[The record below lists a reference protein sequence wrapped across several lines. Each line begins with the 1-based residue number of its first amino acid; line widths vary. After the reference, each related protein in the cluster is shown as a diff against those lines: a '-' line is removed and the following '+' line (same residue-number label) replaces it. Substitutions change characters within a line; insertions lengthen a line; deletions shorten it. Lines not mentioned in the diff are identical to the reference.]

1 MSSAVPRSV
10 GKYEIVDAIG
20 SGGMGT
26 VYRAFDPTLERMVA
40 LKIVHL
46 DRVQEVPAE
55 QLRERFRN
63 EARAVARLN
72 HPAIV
77 TIFDYDDQDPVGA
90 YIAMEYVQGCALDE
104 YVKQRPELHL
114 EDAVSA
120 MHQVLGGLA
129 YAHGKD
135 VVHRDVKP
143 SNLLVTRDGLVKI
156 TDFGI
161 ARIGPRS
168 TTQTGLLVGTP
179 QYMAPEQYMGGM
191 VDHRCDI
198 HAAGAVLYELLTGS
212 PPFTGTSAEIMYK
225 VCHQVPKPMS
235 SVDASI
241 PTSFDAVVA
250 KSLEKRPADRYVSA
264 LEFQQALRASWQ
276 AISPKPPSATLSQN
290 ARLIATAIHR
300 QPVAAVRPVP
310 LPPALAA
317 GALESVP
324 GAGPLGAARAAEKD
338 RYAIK
343 APAASLPASSSRP
356 PSSSQPPGSASGQ
369 PPGPASSQPGSL
381 VAWSREQL
389 AEIERDLLPLVGP
402 MARILVR
409 DAAANTASRQELYRM
424 LATHLHTAEERRKF
438 MLAAERSATTGGG
451 GMPAQMA
458 MPAQTPPRA
467 LSRPVGTGSARP
479 LTPEATQRACQLLA
493 RYIGPIASVVTRR
506 AAQNVTDEAQFY
518 ALIAEKIAEGPERDR
533 FMREVL
539 RGR

>member
-1 MSSAVPRSV
+1 MAIPRSV

-20 SGGMGT
+20 AGGMGT

-46 DRVQEVPAE
+46 DRVQEVAPE

-120 MHQVLGGLA
+120 MQQVLGGLA

-135 VVHRDVKP
+135 VVHRDIKP

-179 QYMAPEQYMGGM
+179 QYMAPEQYMGGA

-198 HAAGAVLYELLTGS
+198 HAAGAVLYELLTGA

-225 VCHQVPKPMS
+225 VCHEVPKPMS
-235 SVDASI
+235 SCDCTI
-241 PTSFDAVVA
+241 PVVFDAIVA
-250 KSLEKRPADRYVSA
+250 KALEKRPPDRYHSA
-264 LEFQQALRASWQ
+264 ADFQQALRSSWHE
-276 AISPKPPSATLSQN
+276 ISPKPPSPTLSHS

-300 QPVAAVRPVP
+300 QPVAASRAVP
-310 LPPALAA
+310 PAPALAA
-317 GALESVP
+317 RALVESVP
-324 GAGPLGAARAAEKD
+324 GPGPLGAGKPSGADKPSGAGHEPPKVAAT
-338 RYAIK
+338 
-343 APAASLPASSSRP
+343 PRP
-356 PSSSQPPGSASGQ
+356 QAE
-369 PPGPASSQPGSL
+369 SQPGSL

-389 AEIERDLLPLVGP
+389 AEIERQLLPLVGP
-402 MARILVR
+402 VARILVR
-409 DAAANTASRQELYRM
+409 DAAATTASRQELYQL
-424 LATHLHTAEERRKF
+424 LASHLQTSEERRQF
-438 MLAAERSATTGGG
+438 LSGER
-451 GMPAQMA
+451 
-458 MPAQTPPRA
+458 
-467 LSRPVGTGSARP
+467 VGTGPGILPGRVQSGPLKSASGPVQSASGPVKSAPLGFKSVAGASVP

-493 RYIGPIASVVTRR
+493 RYIGPIATIVIRR
-506 AAQNVTDEAQFY
+506 AAQTAADEAQFY
-518 ALIAEKIAEGPERDR
+518 ALLAEKIAEGPERDR
-533 FMREVL
+533 FMREAQ
-539 RGR
+539 RRR

>member
-1 MSSAVPRSV
+1 MAIPRTV

-20 SGGMGT
+20 AGGMGT

-46 DRVQEVPAE
+46 DRVQEVAPE

-120 MHQVLGGLA
+120 MQQVLGGLA

-135 VVHRDVKP
+135 VVHRDIKP

-179 QYMAPEQYMGGM
+179 QYMAPEQYMGGA

-198 HAAGAVLYELLTGS
+198 HAAGAVLYELLTGA

-225 VCHQVPKPMS
+225 VCHNVPKPMS
-235 SVDASI
+235 SCDCTI
-241 PTSFDAVVA
+241 PEVFDAIVA
-250 KSLEKRPADRYVSA
+250 KALEKRPSDRYTSA
-264 LEFQQALRASWQ
+264 QEFQQALRASWQ
-276 AISPKPPSATLSQN
+276 EISPKPPSSTLSQS

-300 QPVAAVRPVP
+300 QPVAASRAVPPVP
-310 LPPALAA
+310 AVAA
-317 GALESVP
+317 RGLESVP
-324 GAGPLGAARAAEKD
+324 GPGPLGAGR
-338 RYAIK
+338 
-343 APAASLPASSSRP
+343 SS
-356 PSSSQPPGSASGQ
+356 G
-369 PPGPASSQPGSL
+369 PGPEPPKVAVTPRPQAESQPGSL

-389 AEIERDLLPLVGP
+389 AEIERQLLPLVGP

-409 DAAANTASRQELYRM
+409 DAAATTASRQELYRL
-424 LATHLHTAEERRKF
+424 LASHLQTAEERRQF
-438 MLAAERSATTGGG
+438 LSGERVGPGPGVMPSRAQAGPSSSGPVKSA
-451 GMPAQMA
+451 
-458 MPAQTPPRA
+458 
-467 LSRPVGTGSARP
+467 PVGFKSVAGASVP

-493 RYIGPIASVVTRR
+493 RYIGPIATIIARK
-506 AAQNVTDEAQFY
+506 AAQTAADEAQFY
-518 ALIAEKIAEGPERDR
+518 ALLAEKVTEGPERDR
-533 FMREVL
+533 FMRETQ
-539 RGR
+539 RRR

>member
-1 MSSAVPRSV
+1 MGTPRSV

-20 SGGMGT
+20 AGGMGT

-46 DRVQEVPAE
+46 DRVQEVAPE

-114 EDAVSA
+114 EDAISA
-120 MHQVLGGLA
+120 MQQVLGGLA

-161 ARIGPRS
+161 AKIGPRS

-179 QYMAPEQYMGGM
+179 QYMAPEQYMGGA

-198 HAAGAVLYELLTGS
+198 HSAGAVLYELLTGS

-225 VCHQVPKPMS
+225 VCHEVPKPMS
-235 SVDASI
+235 SHDATI
-241 PTSFDAVVA
+241 PKAFDAIVA
-250 KSLEKRPADRYVSA
+250 KALEKRPVNRYASA
-264 LEFQQALRASWQ
+264 LEFQQALRSSWQ
-276 AISPKPPSATLSQN
+276 AISPKPPSPTLSQS

-300 QPVAAVRPVP
+300 RPVAPSQAVPP
-310 LPPALAA
+310 GPALAA
-317 GALESVP
+317 RALESVP
-324 GAGPLGAARAAEKD
+324 DPGPLGAGKSSGPGREAPKGAAT
-338 RYAIK
+338 
-343 APAASLPASSSRP
+343 PRP
-356 PSSSQPPGSASGQ
+356 QAE
-369 PPGPASSQPGSL
+369 SQPGSL
-381 VAWSREQL
+381 LAWSREQL
-389 AEIERDLLPLVGP
+389 AEIERQLLPLVGP

-409 DAAANTASRQELYRM
+409 DAAATTASRQELYQL
-424 LATHLHTAEERRKF
+424 LATRLQSAEERRQF
-438 MLAAERSATTGGG
+438 LLSGERSATGPGVT
-451 GMPAQMA
+451 PAGV
-458 MPAQTPPRA
+458 P
-467 LSRPVGTGSARP
+467 SGSLKAGSGPSKP
-479 LTPEATQRACQLLA
+479 LTAEATQRACQLLA
-493 RYIGPIASVVTRR
+493 RYIGPIATIVTRK
-506 AAQNVTDEAQFY
+506 AAQTAADEVQFY
-518 ALIAEKIAEGPERDR
+518 ALLAERVVEGPERER
-533 FMREVL
+533 FMREAQ
-539 RGR
+539 RRR

>member
-1 MSSAVPRSV
+1 MTIPRIV
-10 GKYEIVDAIG
+10 GKYEIVDVIG
-20 SGGMGT
+20 TGGMGT

-46 DRVQEVPAE
+46 DRVHDVAPE

-72 HPAIV
+72 YPAIV

-114 EDAVSA
+114 EDAISA
-120 MHQVLGGLA
+120 MQQVLGGLA

-161 ARIGPRS
+161 ARIGPRI

-179 QYMAPEQYMGGM
+179 QYMAPEQYMGGV

-212 PPFTGTSAEIMYK
+212 PPFTGSSSEVMYK
-225 VCHQVPKPMS
+225 VCHEVPKLLS
-235 SVDASI
+235 SVEGSI
-241 PTSFDAVVA
+241 PKVFDAIVA
-250 KSLEKRPADRYVSA
+250 KALEKLPANRYASA
-264 LEFQQALRASWQ
+264 LDFQQALRASWQ
-276 AISPKPPSATLSQN
+276 VISPKPPSPTLSHS

-300 QPVAAVRPVP
+300 QPVAPQRAV
-310 LPPALAA
+310 
-317 GALESVP
+317 
-324 GAGPLGAARAAEKD
+324 
-338 RYAIK
+338 
-343 APAASLPASSSRP
+343 APAPQQEPKSADPRLAPKVPSTPLRPGGAPA
-356 PSSSQPPGSASGQ
+356 
-369 PPGPASSQPGSL
+369 PGSL

-389 AEIERDLLPLVGP
+389 AEIERELLPLVGP

-409 DAAANTASRQELYRM
+409 DAAATTASRQELYRL
-424 LATHLHTAEERRKF
+424 LASHLQGPEERRQF
-438 MLAAERSATTGGG
+438 LLFAERNS
-451 GMPAQMA
+451 PAGTVTPGIG
-458 MPAQTPPRA
+458 PA
-467 LSRPVGTGSARP
+467 LP
-479 LTPEATQRACQLLA
+479 LTAEGTQRASQLLA
-493 RYIGPIASVVTRR
+493 RYIGPIATIVTRK
-506 AAQNVTDEAQFY
+506 AAKTAIDEAQLY
-518 ALIAEKIAEGPERDR
+518 ALLAEKIAAGPERDR
-533 FMREVL
+533 FIREVQ
-539 RGR
+539 RRR

>member
-1 MSSAVPRSV
+1 MTIPRIV

-46 DRVQEVPAE
+46 DRVQDVAPE

-72 HPAIV
+72 YPAIV

-114 EDAVSA
+114 EDAISA
-120 MHQVLGGLA
+120 MQQVLGGLA

-161 ARIGPRS
+161 ARIGPRV
-168 TTQTGLLVGTP
+168 TTQTGLLAGTP
-179 QYMAPEQYMGGM
+179 QYMAPEQYMGGV

-212 PPFTGTSAEIMYK
+212 PPFTGTSSEVMYK
-225 VCHQVPKPMS
+225 VCHEVPKPMS

-241 PTSFDAVVA
+241 PKVFDAIVA
-250 KSLEKRPADRYVSA
+250 KALEKLPANRYTSA
-264 LEFQQALRASWQ
+264 LDFQQALRASWQ
-276 AISPKPPSATLSQN
+276 VISPKPPSPTLSHS

-300 QPVAAVRPVP
+300 QPAAVQRAVAPG
-310 LPPALAA
+310 PP
-317 GALESVP
+317 
-324 GAGPLGAARAAEKD
+324 
-338 RYAIK
+338 
-343 APAASLPASSSRP
+343 
-356 PSSSQPPGSASGQ
+356 QPPKSADPRLAPKVPSTPLRSG
-369 PPGPASSQPGSL
+369 GAPGSL

-389 AEIERDLLPLVGP
+389 AEIERQLLPLVGP

-409 DAAANTASRQELYRM
+409 DAAATTASRQELYQL
-424 LATHLHTAEERRKF
+424 LASRLQSPEERRQF
-438 MLAAERSATTGGG
+438 LLFAERNN
-451 GMPAQMA
+451 PAGPGVTPGIG
-458 MPAQTPPRA
+458 PA
-467 LSRPVGTGSARP
+467 LP
-479 LTPEATQRACQLLA
+479 LTAEGTQRASQLLA
-493 RYIGPIASVVTRR
+493 RYIGPIATIVTRK
-506 AAQNVTDEAQFY
+506 AAKTASDEAQLY
-518 ALIAEKIAEGPERDR
+518 ALLAEKIAAGPERDR
-533 FMREVL
+533 FIREVQ
-539 RGR
+539 RRR

>member
-1 MSSAVPRSV
+1 MGIPRTV

-20 SGGMGT
+20 AGGMGT

-46 DRVQEVPAE
+46 DRVQEVAPE

-120 MHQVLGGLA
+120 MQQVLGGLA

-135 VVHRDVKP
+135 VVHRDIKP

-179 QYMAPEQYMGGM
+179 QYMAPEQYMGGP

-198 HAAGAVLYELLTGS
+198 HAAGAVLYELLTGA
-212 PPFTGTSAEIMYK
+212 PPFTGTSAEVMYK
-225 VCHQVPKPMS
+225 VCHECPKPMS
-235 SVDASI
+235 AVDASV
-241 PTSFDAVVA
+241 PKSFDTIVA
-250 KSLEKRPADRYVSA
+250 KALEKRPANRYASA
-264 LEFQQALRASWQ
+264 VEFQQALRSSWQ
-276 AISPKPPSATLSQN
+276 VISPKPPSPTLSQS

-300 QPVAAVRPVP
+300 QPAAVGRPVP
-310 LPPALAA
+310 PAPVAA
-317 GALESVP
+317 GRPLESVP
-324 GAGPLGAARAAEKD
+324 GPGPLGAGKSHGQAQE
-338 RYAIK
+338 
-343 APAASLPASSSRP
+343 APKVAGTPRP
-356 PSSSQPPGSASGQ
+356 QAD
-369 PPGPASSQPGSL
+369 SQPGSL

-389 AEIERDLLPLVGP
+389 AEIERQLLPLVGP

-409 DAAANTASRQELYRM
+409 DAAATTASRQELYQL
-424 LATHLHTAEERRKF
+424 LASHLESAEERRQF
-438 MLAAERSATTGGG
+438 LRFGERSGTNPAATPVAG
-451 GMPAQMA
+451 
-458 MPAQTPPRA
+458 TPNAVLRA
-467 LSRPVGTGSARP
+467 NLVPMGP
-479 LTPEATQRACQLLA
+479 LTTEVTQRASQLLA
-493 RYIGPIASVVTRR
+493 RYIGPIATIVTRK
-506 AAQNVTDEAQFY
+506 AAQTAADEAQLY
-518 ALIAEKIAEGPERDR
+518 ALLAEKIAAGPERDR
-533 FMREVL
+533 FMREAQ
-539 RGR
+539 RRR

>member
-1 MSSAVPRSV
+1 MVIPRSV

-20 SGGMGT
+20 AGGMGT

-46 DRVQEVPAE
+46 DRVQEAAPE
-55 QLRERFRN
+55 QLRARFRN

-77 TIFDYDDQDPVGA
+77 TIFDYDDQDPAGA

-104 YVKQRPELHL
+104 YVKLRPELHL

-120 MHQVLGGLA
+120 MQQVLGGLA

-179 QYMAPEQYMGGM
+179 QYMAPEQYMGGPI
-191 VDHRCDI
+191 DHRCDVY
-198 HAAGAVLYELLTGS
+198 AAGAVLYELLTGT
-212 PPFTGTSAEIMYK
+212 PPFKGTSAEIMYK
-225 VCHQVPKPMS
+225 VCHEVPKPMS
-235 SVDASI
+235 SVEASI
-241 PTSFDAVVA
+241 PKGFDPIVA
-250 KSLEKRPADRYVSA
+250 KALEKRPANRYASA
-264 LEFQQALRASWQ
+264 AEFQQALRASWQ
-276 AISPKPPSATLSQN
+276 AISPKPPSPTLSQS

-300 QPVAAVRPVP
+300 QPVAASPAA
-310 LPPALAA
+310 PPAPVAA
-317 GALESVP
+317 SPLESVP
-324 GAGPLGAARAAEKD
+324 GPGSLGAAN
-338 RYAIK
+338 
-343 APAASLPASSSRP
+343 
-356 PSSSQPPGSASGQ
+356 
-369 PPGPASSQPGSL
+369 SL

-389 AEIERDLLPLVGP
+389 AEIERQLMPLVGP

-409 DAAANTASRQELYRM
+409 DAAASTASRQELYQL
-424 LATHLHTAEERRKF
+424 LAAHLQSPTERRKF
-438 MLAAERSATTGGG
+438 LLAGERSMTSPRGATPSGA
-451 GMPAQMA
+451 PAGPFKA
-458 MPAQTPPRA
+458 
-467 LSRPVGTGSARP
+467 GWGSSQP

-493 RYIGPIASVVTRR
+493 RYIGPIATIVTRK
-506 AAQNVTDEAQFY
+506 AAQTVTDEAQFY
-518 ALIAEKIAEGPERDR
+518 ALLAEKIADGPERER
-533 FMREVL
+533 FIREVQ
-539 RGR
+539 RRP

>member
-1 MSSAVPRSV
+1 MGIPRTV

-20 SGGMGT
+20 AGGMGT

-46 DRVQEVPAE
+46 DRVQEVPPE

-114 EDAVSA
+114 EDAISA
-120 MHQVLGGLA
+120 MQQVLGGLG

-135 VVHRDVKP
+135 VVHRDIKP

-179 QYMAPEQYMGGM
+179 QYMAPEQYMGGA
-191 VDHRCDI
+191 VDHRADI
-198 HAAGAVLYELLTGS
+198 HAAGTVLYELLTGS

-225 VCHQVPKPMS
+225 VCHEVPKPMS
-235 SVDASI
+235 SHDDSI
-241 PTSFDAVVA
+241 PKVFDAIVA
-250 KSLEKRPADRYVSA
+250 KALEKRPANRYTSA
-264 LEFQQALRASWQ
+264 HEFQQALRSSWQ
-276 AISPKPPSATLSQN
+276 AISPKPPSPTLSQS

-300 QPVAAVRPVP
+300 QPVAAVRAT
-310 LPPALAA
+310 PPGPAPA
-317 GALESVP
+317 GRALESVP
-324 GAGPLGAARAAEKD
+324 GPGPLGGGKSAPPAQEAPKVAAT
-338 RYAIK
+338 
-343 APAASLPASSSRP
+343 PRP
-356 PSSSQPPGSASGQ
+356 Q
-369 PPGPASSQPGSL
+369 ASSQPGSL

-389 AEIERDLLPLVGP
+389 AEIERQLLPLVGP

-409 DAAANTASRQELYRM
+409 DAAATTASRQELYQL
-424 LATHLHTAEERRKF
+424 LAAHLHSAEERRRF
-438 MLAAERSATTGGG
+438 LLSGERSATGSGGKPG
-451 GMPAQMA
+451 AV
-458 MPAQTPPRA
+458 
-467 LSRPVGTGSARP
+467 LSAPLKAGLGPSQP
-479 LTPEATQRACQLLA
+479 LTAEAAERACQLLA
-493 RYIGPIASVVTRR
+493 RYIGPIATIVTRK
-506 AAQNVTDEAQFY
+506 AAQTAGDEAQFY
-518 ALIAEKIAEGPERDR
+518 ALLAEKVAEGPERDR
-533 FMREVL
+533 FMREAQ
-539 RGR
+539 RRR